1 MGKKANQRPMIQ
13 RTDKPQIAQTI
24 AWSTEKFCIIGV
36 IMPDKSIQL
45 TAMCVDDE
53 THNLVD
59 NMLNSHI
66 IQAEIKAI
74 STVPPNP
81 FKRN

>member
-1 MGKKANQRPMIQ
+1 MIQ

-45 TAMCVDDE
+45 TALCQDEE
-53 THNLVD
+53 THTLVD
-59 NMLNSHI
+59 NMLNNHI

-74 STVPPNP
+74 STTPLNP
-81 FKRN
+81 FNRH